1 VDTNVNEESE
11 GALISG
17 AWSGVRRGCAQEAMW
32 MSLEVEEQG
41 VRRCAPPSRGIA
53 TSILTDVRSNFSS
66 TGNFGFGIEEHIDL
80 GIKYDPGIGIFGMD
94 FFVVM
99 GRPGMRVAKRKR
111 AQGKIGFQHKV
122 KVDNT
127 IAWYKQR
134 FDGIVSR

>member
-1 VDTNVNEESE
+1 
-11 GALISG
+11 
-17 AWSGVRRGCAQEAMW
+17 
-32 MSLEVEEQG
+32 
-41 VRRCAPPSRGIA
+41 
-53 TSILTDVRSNFSS
+53 
-66 TGNFGFGIEEHIDL
+66 
-80 GIKYDPGIGIFGMD
+80 MD